1 MKKLYI
7 LMAMA
12 LAVPALLS
20 SCKKVLQKDDPQNL
34 SRDAVFNDST
44 LTKFNLDYIYAQ
56 NQPQWFGT
64 GSVSYIKDLGPLNLT
79 EECYSDNAM
88 VKGTLT
94 IESVGDI
101 GTSNSNATNYGKLR
115 YINNFIESV
124 NGGTQPAGTKT
135 RFVGQALFW
144 RAFRYFELVKMYGG
158 VPLVT
163 SALDAVGDDALSKT
177 YLPRATTSD
186 VFKQIV
192 ADLNTA
198 AASLPVKWPNSL
210 DQGRITKGIAQAMLS
225 RVLLTYAS
233 PQFNSP
239 LASMPA
245 TATSVVATTDQTRW
259 QAAYDA
265 TNAAIATLSANGFG
279 LFPKWD
285 YTMWTT
291 ENNSEAVFVT
301 EYNTD
306 QTDNGRNSNGYV
318 GGAVPKAVATSGGAY
333 QPTWDMVNAF
343 PMADGKAP
351 GTSTKYP
358 YNTTT
363 PPINFYANRDPRFYQ
378 TIAYNG
384 CSWPLVGNT
393 ANRLWTYFYFSNTAG
408 TASKT
413 TEAVAASTTGFYLRK
428 AIDPTISAANLPYA
442 GTDWQEIR
450 YAELVLNHAEAAAE
464 LGKLTE
470 SYADLVAIRKRAG
483 IEAGS
488 DNLYGLTAGMDHD
501 AMINA
506 IMYERQIE
514 FAYEGK
520 RYWDL
525 RRRKLLEVTLNG
537 KRRSA
542 VTIMLKN
549 TGTST
554 DYILATRDATPTS
567 GTAFDT
573 FYTTNFTITTKQLD
587 TYNIAYQT
595 ADYFFGIP
603 TNAIKNNPSLVQ
615 TSTWGGT
622 FNPLQ

>member
-1 MKKLYI
+1 
-7 LMAMA
+7 MAMA

-20 SCKKVLQKDDPQNL
+20 SCKKVLEKDDPQNL

-44 LTKFNLDYIYAQ
+44 LTKFNLDYIYAA

-101 GTSNSNATNYGKLR
+101 GTSNSSATNYGKLR

-124 NGGTQPAGTKT
+124 NAGTQPAGTKL

-163 SALDAVGDDALSKT
+163 TALDAVGDDALSQT
-177 YLPRATTSD
+177 YLPRASTTE
-186 VFKQIV
+186 VFNQIIT
-192 ADLNTA
+192 DLKTA
-198 AASLPVKWPNSL
+198 ISTLPTKWPNTS
-210 DQGRITKGIAQAMLS
+210 DQGRITKGIAQAFLA
-225 RVLLTYAS
+225 RVWLTYAS

-259 QAAYDA
+259 QAAYDVS
-265 TNAAIATLSANGFG
+265 NDAIATLTANGFG
-279 LFPKWD
+279 LYSKWD
-285 YTMWTT
+285 YTMWTV
-291 ENNSEAVFVT
+291 ENNPEAVFVT

-318 GGAVPKAVATSGGAY
+318 GGAVPKAIATSGGAY

-384 CSWPLVGNT
+384 CSWPLVGNS
-393 ANRLWTYFYFSNTAG
+393 ANRLWTYYYYSNAAG

-428 AIDPTISAANLPYA
+428 AIDPNISAANLPYA

-450 YAELVLNHAEAAAE
+450 YAEVVLNHAEAAAE
-464 LGKLTE
+464 LGKLSEAYT
-470 SYADLVAIRKRAG
+470 DLVAIRKRAG
-483 IEAGS
+483 LEAGA
-488 DNLYGLTAGMDHD
+488 DNLYGLAAGMNHD
-501 AMINA
+501 QMINA

-537 KRRSA
+537 KRRSG

-549 TGTST
+549 TGTSS
-554 DYILATRDATPTS
+554 DYILATRDASATS

-573 FYTTNFTITTKQLD
+573 FYATNFTITTKQLD
-587 TYNIAYQT
+587 TYNIAYQP

-603 TNAIKNNPSLVQ
+603 TNAIKNNPNLQQ

-622 FNPLQ
+622 FDPLK